1 MKTVPVPYLPADT
14 ARSVSSTSEYQG
26 SRAHSRAAAAAHR
39 PASRASKQ
47 GGRLSSGPG
56 SSSGSNSGEMDLISR
71 VLFNVDIDTVMN
83 TYTNIVYFSQLSLFI
98 PRPDS

>member
-1 MKTVPVPYLPADT
+1 MIPKPSFPFTLYNHIPIPTDGWCPRYSLAGGVKTVPVPYLPADT

-47 GGRLSSGPG
+47 RG
-56 SSSGSNSGEMDLISR
+56 SPTTSGSTSGTCSINMKL
-71 VLFNVDIDTVMN
+71 LPF
-83 TYTNIVYFSQLSLFI
+83 YH
-98 PRPDS
+98 